1 MTKGSLISAQAF
13 AMVPNRAVLDHD
25 LPLPALRF
33 LCVIALGRDSVSGWT
48 RMSSGLAIHRMGYKT
63 RDHNVIGRLSK
74 ILLDRGYIDY
84 VPGNGHGMSR
94 YRVVYDQARPSEE
107 QMRLEDEAEYD
118 QQINDETDEQ
128 PDLGGDLSGRP
139 RVAPAS
145 RPRGDATS
153 RGATQ
158 QVAPDATQQVETYSR
173 LSLQDKDSK
182 NPKISESDTL
192 RSTPPT
198 APQPVL
204 PLPPSDLPPSP
215 ETNQAKP
222 KRQEKPT
229 PDTAALALEF
239 ADFYR
244 AYPRKVAR
252 MAAERAYAKARNSA
266 TAETI
271 LAGLARFEFPADPK
285 YTPHPASWLNGRRW
299 EDEAPA
305 PLADDPW
312 GLKAWLA
319 GPNAPQRPTERHWLW
334 TYEQCVEV
342 MEDTGLPETWR
353 GDLSI
358 LGRWSVERFDS
369 ESVQFVL
376 RQRGRRATASLAQI
390 AADVDQWAKR
400 YVSTEYR
407 AEYRIPDPQGRGF
420 NEGQHLPQ
428 WLERR
433 QPA

>member
-239 ADFYR
+239 AAFYR

-252 MAAERAYAKARNSA
+252 MAAEKAYAKARNSA
-266 TAETI
+266 TAENI

-299 EDEAPA
+299 EDEPA
-305 PLADDPW
+305 PSLADDPW
-312 GLKAWLA
+312 GLNAWLE
-319 GPNAPQRPTERHWLW
+319 GPKAPQMKPDEEAHRWVYAE
-334 TYEQCVEV
+334 YVEV
-342 MEDTGLPETWR
+342 MEHIGLPETWR

-358 LGRWSVERFDS
+358 LGRWSRERFVPDS
-369 ESVQFVL
+369 VCFVL
-376 RQRGRRATASLAQI
+376 RQRGQIATTSIAQI
-390 AADVDQWAKR
+390 AGPVDQWAKR
-400 YVSTEYR
+400 YSEERGTH
-407 AEYRIPDPQGRGF
+407 RIPDPTGRGF
-420 NEGQHLPQ
+420 NEGEHLPQ

-433 QPA
+433 QAA